1 MKFKVAQHTD
11 VGARKVNQDR
21 CGWAIRNNALLLV
34 LCDGLGGYE
43 DGDKAAQIFTQT
55 VIESFENFKPELISD
70 PHKFTTLA
78 TIHGHRMINKM
89 AKEVGYSEESH
100 PRTTSVV
107 CVIQN
112 GYAYWGHVGDSRL
125 YLFRNGAPF
134 LRTDDHTATEQLR
147 KDGYISEDDMRLN
160 EHQGPLL
167 RCVGG
172 KLRPVVSL
180 SAEIL
185 LQPDDHILLCS
196 DGMWRA
202 HSTQEMASTVCNGNL
217 EDQNVNLV
225 TESVR
230 IMGKHS
236 DNVTSIAVRWQD
248 EATSSPPL
256 QPRRYS
262 GPEQIKLWEDEWEQ
276 ARARRKNRQNPTG
289 TDSGVFD
296 DEFIDDEIEEIDQ
309 ALSEL
314 EAFASTIPQ

>member
-1 MKFKVAQHTD
+1 VKFKVAQHTD
-11 VGARKVNQDR
+11 VGARKANQDR
-21 CGWAIRNNALLLV
+21 AGWAIRNNALILV

-43 DGDKAAQIFTQT
+43 DGDKAAQIFTDT
-55 VIESFENFKPELISD
+55 VIKCFEDFKSPEISD

-89 AKEVGYSEESH
+89 AKAGGYSEESH

-107 CVIQN
+107 CLVQN

-134 LRTDDHTATEQLR
+134 LRTEDHTATEQLR

-172 KLRPVVSL
+172 RLRPVVSL

-185 LQPDDHILLCS
+185 LQPGDQFLLCS

-202 HSTQEMASTVCNGNL
+202 HSTQEMAVTLSHGDL
-217 EDQNVNLV
+217 EDQNANLV
-225 TESVR
+225 SESVR
-230 IMGKHS
+230 IMGRHS
-236 DNVTSIAVRWQD
+236 DNVTSIAMPVGRRVGTGQI
-248 EATSSPPL
+248 ATQRPGR
-256 QPRRYS
+256 PRR
-262 GPEQIKLWEDEWEQ
+262 
-276 ARARRKNRQNPTG
+276 RRLRC
-289 TDSGVFD
+289 
-296 DEFIDDEIEEIDQ
+296 I
-309 ALSEL
+309 
-314 EAFASTIPQ
+314 